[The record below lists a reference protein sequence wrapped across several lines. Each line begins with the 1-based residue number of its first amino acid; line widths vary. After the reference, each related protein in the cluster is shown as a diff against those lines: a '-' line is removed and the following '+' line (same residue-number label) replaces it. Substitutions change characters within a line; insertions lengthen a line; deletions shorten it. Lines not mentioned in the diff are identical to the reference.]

1 MGPDVLNDIN
11 TLRMR
16 TQEGFPNFG
25 EVDDVTN
32 FEQIQR
38 GLRCREDEWIYMNR
52 GLDIP
57 GRIKTLADGTLM
69 GPATDEVFMRE
80 YIKEW
85 KRLMKAQPKL
95 TIRREP

>member
-1 MGPDVLNDIN
+1 VRQLRNWTYALAANKSQRPGIPLSSYDPRSAN
-11 TLRMR
+11 TR
-16 TQEGFPNFG
+16 
-25 EVDDVTN
+25 
-32 FEQIQR
+32 
-38 GLRCREDEWIYMNR
+38 
-52 GLDIP
+52 
-57 GRIKTLADGTLM
+57 GRIKTLEDGTLM